1 MLKTQNFGVEIELT
15 GITRRVAANVIARFF
30 GTTAGAI
37 TRTSYKVTDNQGRT
51 WSIVRDSSITP
62 SLRGNTYQVEI
73 VSPILTY
80 NDIETIQEL
89 LRKLREK
96 GAKTNSSCGIH
107 IHVDGANHNAT
118 SIKNIIH
125 FMTARQD
132 LVYEALG
139 VIANRQSFC
148 KKLDKELFAQIRKVK
163 ELDIQKMQE
172 LWYSEANDG
181 FNGGQGGR
189 YNSTRYNG
197 INIHSYFYRGTVEF
211 RLFNSTTH
219 AGQLKAYIQFCLA
232 VSAWAISEPK
242 RVSFRGTD
250 DYTAN
255 QKATLMNS
263 VLTNR
268 LGLVGAE
275 FKTARTHLTKNLT
288 AQSETVGT
296 VGTVGTPETL
306 ETAA

>member
-15 GITRRVAANVIARFF
+15 GITRRVAAGVIAKFF
-30 GTTAGAI
+30 GTTAESISRG
-37 TRTSYKVTDNQGRT
+37 SYRVADNQGRI
-51 WSIVRDSSITP
+51 WSVARDGSIAASP
-62 SLRGNTYQVEI
+62 SGDAYQVEV
-73 VSPILTY
+73 VSPILNY
-80 NDIETIQEL
+80 NDIETIQEI

-96 GAKTNSSCGIH
+96 GAKANSSCGIH

-139 VIANRQSFC
+139 VIASRQSYC
-148 KKLDKELFAQIRKVK
+148 KKLSKELFAEIRKIK

-172 LWYSEANDG
+172 LWYSEANGG
-181 FNGGQGGR
+181 FRGSQGGR
-189 YNSTRYNG
+189 YNGTRYNG
-197 INIHSYFYRGTVEF
+197 INIHSYFFRGTVEF

-232 VSAWAISEPK
+232 VSAWAMGEPK
-242 RVSFRGTD
+242 RVSFRGAA
-250 DYTAN
+250 DYTTA

-275 FKTARTHLTKNLT
+275 FKTARTHLTKNLA
-288 AQSETVGT
+288 AQSEV
-296 VGTVGTPETL
+296 
-306 ETAA
+306 AA

>member
-1 MLKTQNFGVEIELT
+1 MIKNQNFGVEIELT
-15 GITRRVAANVIARFF
+15 GITRRVAANVIAKFF
-30 GTTAGAI
+30 GTRAETVA
-37 TRTSYKVTDNQGRT
+37 RTSYKVVDRKNRS
-51 WSIVRDSSITP
+51 WNIVRDGSIAESP
-62 SLRGNTYQVEI
+62 NGDAYKVEI

-80 NDIETIQEL
+80 DDIEIIQEI

-96 GAKTNSSCGIH
+96 GAKANSSCGIH
-107 IHVDGANHNAT
+107 IHVDGINHNAT

-139 VIANRQSFC
+139 VIESRQSHC
-148 KKLDKELFAQIRKVK
+148 KKLDKELFAEVRKVK
-163 ELDIQKMQE
+163 DLDIQKME
-172 LWYSEANDG
+172 NLWYSEANGG
-181 FNGGQGGR
+181 FSGGQGGH

-197 INIHSYFYRGTVEF
+197 INIHSFFYRGTVEF

-232 VSAWAISEPK
+232 VSALAISEPK
-242 RVSFRGTD
+242 KVSFRGTD
-250 DYTAN
+250 EYTTA

-275 FKTARTHLTKNLT
+275 FKTARTHLTKNLAT
-288 AQSETVGT
+288 RSEV
-296 VGTVGTPETL
+296 
-306 ETAA
+306 A

>member
-1 MLKTQNFGVEIELT
+1 MIKNQNFGVEIELT
-15 GITRRVAANVIARFF
+15 GITRRVAANVIAKFF
-30 GTTAGAI
+30 GTLVNTVA
-37 TRTSYKVTDNQGRT
+37 RTTYKVADRQGRI
-51 WSIVRDSSITP
+51 WNIVKDGSIVASP
-62 SLRGNTYQVEI
+62 SGDAYKVEI

-80 NDIETIQEL
+80 DDIETIQEI
-89 LRKLREK
+89 LRKLRERGEK
-96 GAKTNSSCGIH
+96 ANSSCGIH
-107 IHVDGANHNAT
+107 IHVDGINHNAT

-139 VIANRQSFC
+139 VIESRQGFC
-148 KKLDKELFAQIRKVK
+148 KKLDKELFAEVRKAK
-163 ELDIQKMQE
+163 GLDIQKMQE
-172 LWYSEANDG
+172 LWYSEVNDG
-181 FNGGQGGR
+181 FSGGQGGR

-197 INIHSYFYRGTVEF
+197 INLHSYFYRGTVEF

-250 DYTAN
+250 EYTTA

-288 AQSETVGT
+288 TQSEAAEAAG
-296 VGTVGTPETL
+296 
-306 ETAA
+306 TAA